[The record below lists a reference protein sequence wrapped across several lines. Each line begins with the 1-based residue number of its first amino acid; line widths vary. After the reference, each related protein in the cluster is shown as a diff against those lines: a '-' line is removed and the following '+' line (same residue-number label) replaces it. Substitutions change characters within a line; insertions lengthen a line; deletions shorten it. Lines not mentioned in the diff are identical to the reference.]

1 MAIVMGCAESQ
12 PWVPQL
18 SPCLLSLLQPHIGG
32 WGEEADGM
40 DYSEKE
46 SFPVTFSHPD
56 ISREL
61 VFKKYLTFWLG
72 LAIFVF
78 GMSWLGK
85 LGG

>member
-1 MAIVMGCAESQ
+1 
-12 PWVPQL
+12 
-18 SPCLLSLLQPHIGG
+18 
-32 WGEEADGM
+32 M

-61 VFKKYLTFWLG
+61 VFKNYLTFWLG